1 MGELMAK
8 MEQFRLLLVED
19 NPGDADLAAERLSEM
34 PDHEITVV
42 DRLTRAIEVLEETRI
57 DAVILDL
64 NLPDSTGIETFRQ
77 LRRVSESVAIVVYS
91 GDNDPKLRMQALAEG
106 ALDYVEKNAPSYGV
120 QVRGLLYSIE
130 RYKAQTM
137 QRQIESIIAA
147 NPDAVVVTD
156 TEQRVE
162 FINKAAVDLFG
173 KEEDELIGKALDFP
187 LREDDVTEIEVER
200 FGVKRRAEVRV
211 ARIDWHGRPSLL
223 ASIRD
228 MTDRRLMEE
237 KLFQSQK
244 MEAVGQLT
252 GGVAHDINNLL
263 QVIIGN
269 AEVLVG
275 HETDEETRNNARYIL
290 LAAER
295 GAELTRRLLIFARRQ
310 TLTTKAVDVGMLLRR
325 IEGLARRTLGED
337 IEVRTTIER
346 DLPPATA
353 DEAQLESG
361 ILNLCLNARDAMPEG
376 GRLTIDARCET
387 IGEALDN
394 DSDNLVPGQYVCI
407 TVVDTGTGMPAEVLQ
422 RAFEPFFTTKAQGK
436 GTGLGLAMVYGL
448 MKQLGGGARIASAP
462 DAGTTL
468 TLYLPAAIQREIIA
482 EPERVKP
489 RFRGGSERILF
500 VEDNDLVRSS
510 VQALLGRLGY
520 DVVPVVD
527 AHKALELL
535 EHDHK
540 FDLLFTDMV
549 LPGGLNGRKLANE
562 VKERWPAIETLFSS
576 GYTDLDALQ
585 VAEGE
590 KPLELLPKPYR
601 QEELAERIRAILDR
615 KGATD

>member
-1 MGELMAK
+1 MTK
-8 MEQFRLLLVED
+8 VEQFRLLLVED

-34 PDHEITVV
+34 PDHDITVV
-42 DRLTRAIEVLEETRI
+42 DRLKRAIEVLEATRI

-64 NLPDSTGIETFRQ
+64 NLPDSNGIETFRK
-77 LRRVSESVAIVVYS
+77 LRQVSENVAIVVYS
-91 GDNDPKLRMQALAEG
+91 GDNDPKLRLQALAEG
-106 ALDYVEKNAPSYGV
+106 ALDYVEKNAPGYGV

-147 NPDAVVVTD
+147 NPDAVVVTNVD
-156 TEQRVE
+156 QTVE
-162 FINKAAVDLFG
+162 FVNKAAVDLFG
-173 KEEDELIGKALDFP
+173 RDEDDLIGRALDFP
-187 LREDDVTEIEVER
+187 LRVDEVTEIEVDR
-200 FGVKRRAEVRV
+200 QVDKRRAEVRV
-211 ARIDWHGRPSLL
+211 ARIDWHGRPALL

-228 MTDRRLMEE
+228 TTDRRLMEE

-275 HETDEETRNNARYIL
+275 HETDEDVRSNARYIL

-310 TLTTKAVDVGMLLRR
+310 TLSTKAVNVSLLLRR

-337 IEVRTTIER
+337 IEVKTSVEA
-346 DLPPATA
+346 DLPPAVA
-353 DEAQLESG
+353 DEAQLESS
-361 ILNLCLNARDAMPEG
+361 ILNLCLNARDAMPDG
-376 GRLTIDARCET
+376 GRLNIRARTVTVSEVL
-387 IGEALDN
+387 EPE
-394 DSDNLVPGQYVCI
+394 SDNLTPGQYVCI
-407 TVVDTGTGMPAEVLQ
+407 SVTDTGTGMPPEVLQ
-422 RAFEPFFTTKAQGK
+422 RAFEPFFTTKSQGK
-436 GTGLGLAMVYGL
+436 GTGLGLSMVYGL
-448 MKQLGGGARIASAP
+448 MKQLGGGARIESVP
-462 DAGTTL
+462 DEGTTL
-468 TLYLPAAIQREIIA
+468 TLFLPAAIQRGVEA
-482 EPERVKP
+482 EPERVKAK
-489 RFRGGSERILF
+489 FRGGTERILF

-527 AHKALELL
+527 AHKALEVL
-535 EHDHK
+535 ERDSR
-540 FDLLFTDMV
+540 FDMLFTDMV
-549 LPGGLNGRKLANE
+549 LPGGMNGRKLANE
-562 VKERWPAIETLFSS
+562 VRQRWPAIRTLFSS
-576 GYTDLDALQ
+576 GYTDLEALQ
-585 VAEGE
+585 VADGE
-590 KPLELLPKPYR
+590 EPLDLIPKPYR

-615 KGATD
+615 KR

>member
-1 MGELMAK
+1 MGK
-8 MEQFRLLLVED
+8 TEQFRLLLVED

-34 PDHEITVV
+34 PDHDITVV
-42 DRLTRAIEVLEETRI
+42 DRLKRALEVLEETRI

-64 NLPDSTGIETFRQ
+64 NLPDSSGIETFRQ
-77 LRRVSESVAIVVYS
+77 LRRASDTVAIVVYS
-91 GDNDPKLRMQALAEG
+91 GDNDPKLRMQTLAEG

-156 TEQRVE
+156 TDQCVQ
-162 FINKAAVDLFG
+162 FVNKATVDLFG
-173 KEEDELIGKALDFP
+173 RDEDDLIGKKLDFP
-187 LREDDVTEIEVER
+187 LRQDEVTEIEVER
-200 FGVKRRAEVRV
+200 LGAKRRAEVRV
-211 ARIDWHGRPSLL
+211 ARIDWHGRPALL

-269 AEVLVG
+269 AEVLAG
-275 HETDEETRNNARYIL
+275 HETDEEVRNSARYIL

-310 TLTTKAVDVGMLLRR
+310 TLTTKPVDVGMLLRR

-337 IEVRTTIER
+337 IHVTTTIEH

-376 GRLTIDARCET
+376 GHLTIDARCET
-387 IGEALDN
+387 VDAAATN
-394 DSDNLVPGQYVCI
+394 DSDNLAPGQYIRI
-407 TVVDTGTGMPAEVLQ
+407 TVADTGTGMPPDVVQ

-436 GTGLGLAMVYGL
+436 GTGLGLSMVYGL
-448 MKQLGGGARIASAP
+448 MKQLGGGAKISSAP
-462 DAGTTL
+462 DEGTTL
-468 TLYLPAAIQREIIA
+468 TLYLPAAIQREVA
-482 EPERVKP
+482 HEPEKIRS
-489 RFRGGSERILF
+489 RFRGGTERILF

-510 VQALLGRLGY
+510 VEALLGRLGY
-520 DVVPVVD
+520 DVVPVID
-527 AHKALELL
+527 AHKALEML
-535 EHDHK
+535 EQDHN

-562 VKERWPAIETLFSS
+562 VKERWPSIQTLFSS
-576 GYTDLDALQ
+576 GYTELDSLQ
-585 VAEGE
+585 VGEGE
-590 KPLELLPKPYR
+590 EPLDLLPKPYR
-601 QEELAERIRAILDR
+601 QEELAERIRTILDR
-615 KGATD
+615 KKGL

>member
-1 MGELMAK
+1 MVK
-8 MEQFRLLLVED
+8 KEQFRLLLVED

-34 PDHEITVV
+34 PDHDITVV

-91 GDNDPKLRMQALAEG
+91 GDNDPKLRLQALAEG

-130 RYKAQTM
+130 RYKAQTT
-137 QRQIESIIAA
+137 QRQIESIISA
-147 NPDAVVVTD
+147 NPDAVIVTD
-156 TEQRVE
+156 TEQLVQ
-162 FINKAAVDLFG
+162 FANNAALELFG
-173 KEEDELIGKALDFP
+173 KTEDELIGKSLDFP
-187 LREDDVTEIEVER
+187 LRQDEVTEIEVVR
-200 FGVKRRAEVRV
+200 LGAKRRAEVRV
-211 ARIDWHGRPSLL
+211 ARIDWQARPALL

-269 AEVLVG
+269 AEVLIG
-275 HETDEETRNNARYIL
+275 HETDEEVRNNARYIL

-310 TLTTKAVDVGMLLRR
+310 TLSTKPVDVGQLLRR
-325 IEGLARRTLGED
+325 IEGLARRTLGEN
-337 IEVRTTIER
+337 IEVSTTIEPN
-346 DLPPATA
+346 LPMATA

-376 GRLTIDARCET
+376 GHLTIDARSESVAT
-387 IGEALDN
+387 AHGDGN
-394 DSDNLVPGQYVCI
+394 GDNLTPGQYVCI
-407 TVVDTGTGMPAEVLQ
+407 SVADTGTGMPPDVVQ
-422 RAFEPFFTTKAQGK
+422 RAFEPFFTTKSQGK
-436 GTGLGLAMVYGL
+436 GTGLGLSMIYGL
-448 MKQLGGGARIASAP
+448 MKQLGGGARIASTVNQ
-462 DAGTTL
+462 GTTL
-468 TLYLPAAIQREIIA
+468 TLHLPAAIQREVAA
-482 EPERVKP
+482 EPERVRPK
-489 RFRGGSERILF
+489 FRGGSERILF

-510 VQALLGRLGY
+510 VEALLKRLGY
-520 DVVPVVD
+520 KVVPVVD
-527 AHKALELL
+527 AHEALETLN
-535 EHDHK
+535 HDHA

-562 VKERWPAIETLFSS
+562 VKERWPEIQVLFSS
-576 GYTDLDALQ
+576 GYTDLEALQ
-585 VAEGE
+585 VDVGE
-590 KPLELLPKPYR
+590 EPLDLLPKPYR
-601 QEELAERIRAILDR
+601 QEELAERIRTILDR
-615 KGATD
+615 KAGKAR